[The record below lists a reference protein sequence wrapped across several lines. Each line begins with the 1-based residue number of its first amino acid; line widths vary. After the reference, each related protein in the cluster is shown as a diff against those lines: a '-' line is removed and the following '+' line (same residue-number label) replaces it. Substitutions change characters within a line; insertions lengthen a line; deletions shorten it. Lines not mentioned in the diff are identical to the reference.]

1 MSDLIVVL
9 VDCTFACS
17 LFRII
22 MVVLARGATLT
33 VRRQSLVRGMKA
45 MGKCFS
51 TKTLRNS
58 LVANSYLSSERG
70 VPSFVHNSLLRD
82 NGYLMPGQVLSINA
96 LPVHVKPSEAP
107 S

>member
-45 MGKCFS
+45 MGECFS
-51 TKTLRNS
+51 TETLRDS
-58 LVANSYLSSERG
+58 
-70 VPSFVHNSLLRD
+70 
-82 NGYLMPGQVLSINA
+82 
-96 LPVHVKPSEAP
+96 
-107 S
+107 